1 MILIAYDVDTTDAA
15 GRKRLR
21 RIAKACMNYGQRV
34 QASVFECDVDAAT
47 LVKLKATLLEIMNQ
61 EKDSIRFYHLGNN
74 WHGKVE
80 HYGANPG
87 YDPEGFLC
95 L

>member
-1 MILIAYDVDTTDAA
+1 MVLITYDIDTTDAA

-21 RIAKACMNYGQRV
+21 RIAKTCINYGQRV
-34 QASVFECDVDAAT
+34 QASVFECDADAAT
-47 LVKLKATLLEIMNQ
+47 LVALKAKLFEIMNA

-80 HYGANPG
+80 HYGTKPS
-87 YDPEGFLC
+87 YDPEGFLS

>member
-1 MILIAYDVDTTDAA
+1 MVLITYDIDTTDAS

-21 RIAKACMNYGQRV
+21 RIAKTCVNYGQRV

-47 LVKLKATLLEIMNQ
+47 LVALKALLFEIMSE
-61 EKDSIRFYHLGNN
+61 EKDSIRIYHLGNK

-80 HYGANPG
+80 HYGAKPS
-87 YDPEGFLC
+87 YDPEGFLA

>member
-1 MILIAYDVDTTDAA
+1 MVLIAYDVDTTDAA

-21 RIAKACMNYGQRV
+21 RIAKTCVNYGQRV

-47 LVKLKATLLEIMNQ
+47 LVTLKALLFEIMDNT
-61 EKDSIRFYHLGNN
+61 KDSIRIYQLGNN

-80 HYGANPG
+80 HYGAKPS
-87 YDPEGFLC
+87 YDPEGFLS

>member
-1 MILIAYDVDTTDAA
+1 MVLITYDIDTTDAA

-21 RIAKACMNYGQRV
+21 RIAKTCVNYGQRV
-34 QASVFECDVDAAT
+34 QASVFECDVDAAM
-47 LVKLKATLLEIMNQ
+47 LVVLKGKLSKIINP
-61 EKDSIRFYHLGNN
+61 EKDSIRFYRLGDN

-80 HYGANPG
+80 HYGAKPG
-87 YDPEGFLC
+87 YDPEGFLS

>member
-1 MILIAYDVDTTDAA
+1 MVLITYDIDTTDAA

-21 RIAKACMNYGQRV
+21 RIAKTCINYGQRV
-34 QASVFECDVDAAT
+34 QASVFECSVDSAT
-47 LVKLKATLLEIMNQ
+47 LVALKAMLFEIMN
-61 EKDSIRFYHLGNN
+61 EERDSVRIYHLGNN

-80 HYGANPG
+80 HYGVKPG
-87 YDPEGFLC
+87 YDPDGFLM

>member
-1 MILIAYDVDTTDAA
+1 MVLITYDIDTTDAA

-21 RIAKACMNYGQRV
+21 RIAKACVDYGQRV

-47 LVKLKATLLEIMNQ
+47 LVALKASLLEILEP
-61 EKDSIRFYHLGNN
+61 EKGSLRIYQLGAK
-74 WHGKVE
+74 WQGKVE
-80 HYGANPG
+80 HFGVKPG
-87 YDPEGFLC
+87 YDPEGFLA

>member
-1 MILIAYDVDTTDAA
+1 MVLIAYDVDTTDVA

-21 RIAKACMNYGQRV
+21 RIAKTCVNYGQRV

-47 LVKLKATLLEIMNQ
+47 LVVLKATLLEIMNK
-61 EKDSIRFYHLGNN
+61 EKDSVRIYHLGNN

-80 HYGANPG
+80 HYGAKPS
-87 YDPEGFLC
+87 YDSEGFLT

>member
-1 MILIAYDVDTTDAA
+1 MVLITYDIDTTDAA

-21 RIAKACMNYGQRV
+21 RIAKTCVNCGQRV
-34 QASVFECDVDAAT
+34 QASVFECDLDAAK
-47 LVKLKATLLEIMNQ
+47 LVALKAALFEIMNK
-61 EKDSIRFYHLGNN
+61 EKDSVRIYHLGNN

-80 HYGANPG
+80 HYGAKPG
-87 YDPEGFLC
+87 YDPEGFLE